1 MKLLISDISAL
12 SLWDHGIG
20 ARARVAD
27 IHDLEGFRVDADVM
41 RAIEPERFGI
51 ARPGDLL
58 VSGGEVRPWSSAWH
72 GHFWNQPLPQES
84 VYQIDDGVYIAS
96 PELAFVRL
104 ARRLGYIDAI
114 KLGVELCGRYSTLV
128 PPGEDYLKRPPL
140 TNAEKLVAY
149 VETLYSR
156 SQYGVAHRAARFA
169 ADNVE
174 SPMECATRI
183 LLCLKYR
190 HGCPGFP
197 MPEMNH
203 VIELEGEERRL
214 LRKSSLRCDAYWERP
229 AVAVEYKGSVHEGE
243 SSLRKDTA
251 RENILL
257 SRGITV
263 VPATYAS
270 LSTDAGFAC
279 LCEAL
284 AKALGKRL
292 RFPAGYLERLHQT
305 RSIVLRGNICTWVR

>member
-1 MKLLISDISAL
+1 MRLLITDISAL

-20 ARARVAD
+20 ARAHVAD
-27 IHDLEGFRVDADVM
+27 IRNLEGFYVDFDVVRSM
-41 RAIEPERFGI
+41 EPERFGI
-51 ARPGDLL
+51 DRPGDLL
-58 VSGGEVRPWSSAWH
+58 VPDGETRPWSSAWH
-72 GHFWNQPLPQES
+72 GHFWNMPLPRGS

-96 PELAFVRL
+96 PELIFARL
-104 ARRLGYIDAI
+104 ARRLGYIDTI
-114 KLGVELCGRYSTLV
+114 KLGIELCGRYSTLV
-128 PPGEDYLKRPPL
+128 LPGEDYLKRPPL
-140 TNAEKLVAY
+140 TNAEKLLAY
-149 VETLYSR
+149 VSTLYAQSN
-156 SQYGVAHRAARFA
+156 YGVALRAARFA

-203 VIELEGEERRL
+203 VIELDGEERRL
-214 LRKSSLRCDAYWERP
+214 LRKNSLRCDAYWEHP
-229 AVAVEYKGSVHEGE
+229 MVAVEYKGNVHEGE

-263 VPATYAS
+263 VSATYAS

-292 RFPAGYLERLHQT
+292 RFPSGYLDRLHQT
-305 RSIVLRGNICTWVR
+305 RGIVLRGNTCTWVR